1 MDELLRLN
9 VVAPTLLASAVVGR
23 MVERGNG
30 AIINIASVLALLP
43 EYSRGIYSA
52 TKPT

>member
-9 VVAPTLLASAVVGR
+9 VV
-23 MVERGNG
+23 GNG

-43 EYSRGIYSA
+43 GYSRGIYPA
-52 TKPT
+52 TSHT